1 MKRQIFIFLVSGVVL
16 LLLAVLVLRTGFA
29 SSLER
34 HIIPDYPAKSGSL
47 RDVLTYFRE
56 ELAKQGMRVTIHVL
70 DETGYDD
77 QRPTTGIGGGNGYL
91 FLWGVS
97 RVFDTHFRL
106 ARHHVVIID
115 GVGSTEKGSPIRGSG
130 QTQKTH

>member
-1 MKRQIFIFLVSGVVL
+1 MQKQIYIYLVLGVVL
-16 LLLAVLVLRTGFA
+16 LLLVVLVLRTGFA

-34 HIIPDYPAKSGSL
+34 RIIPDYPAKSGSL

-56 ELAKQGMRVTIHVL
+56 ELAKQGLRVTIQVL

-91 FLWGVS
+91 FLWGIS
-97 RVFDTHFRL
+97 RVFDTNFRL
-106 ARHHVVIID
+106 ARYHVVIID
-115 GVGSTEKGSPIRGSG
+115 GVGSTGGNRVKQGEIGSSRG
-130 QTQKTH
+130 K